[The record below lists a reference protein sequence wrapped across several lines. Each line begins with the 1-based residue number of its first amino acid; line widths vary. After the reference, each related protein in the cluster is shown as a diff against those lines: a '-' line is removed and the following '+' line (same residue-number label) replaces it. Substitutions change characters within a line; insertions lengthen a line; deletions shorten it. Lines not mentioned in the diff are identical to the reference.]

1 MLVLSRKEG
10 DTIHIGG
17 GIVITVTQIKGNRV
31 KIGIAAPPEVSVVRG
46 EIKRS
51 VEEFRGPLT
60 DEKSVWSDAVPSMPE
75 AVAH

>member
-10 DTIHIGG
+10 DTIHIGN

-46 EIKRS
+46 EIKRT
-51 VEEFRGPLT
+51 VDEFRMHPDQPVTFNGAT
-60 DEKSVWSDAVPSMPE
+60 PSLE
-75 AVAH
+75 VVAH

>member
-10 DTIHIGG
+10 DTIHIGN
-17 GIVITVTQIKGNRV
+17 GIVVTVTQIKGNRV

-60 DEKSVWSDAVPSMPE
+60 AEKPITWANSVPMPE